1 MENGKTE
8 RYFLGAN
15 SARGFY
21 SLYDG
26 FTDPEGGDFLW
37 VLKGGPGCGKSTFM
51 RRIGAAAE
59 QAGRRVEYIHCSGD
73 PDSLDAVWLPE
84 LRLGYADGTA
94 PHVLE
99 PRYPGASGLYLDLG
113 SFLDAGAMQGEL
125 DAAADLN
132 RRYKAHYADAYRL
145 LAAAAALRVKG
156 QPGLVTDGER
166 GRAREKA
173 ARFAARELPKGG
185 GAGRLRERFVSALSC
200 RGRVSLL
207 ITEGLRLV
215 ALDDRFG
222 LGGEFLAELAGCAAQ
237 RGLDAVVCRDPLEP
251 ERIEALLLPERALAV
266 VAEERPGARK
276 ADRRLHLD
284 AIPDSA
290 RLAPQRPALRARARE
305 SEALL
310 ARACAS
316 LAAAKALHDELEALY
331 RPHVDF
337 AGLDALT
344 EDHIRWFVG

>member
-1 MENGKTE
+1 MEKGKTE

-26 FTDPEGGDFLW
+26 FTNPEGGDFLW

-59 QAGRRVEYIHCSGD
+59 RAGRRVEYIHCSGD

-99 PRYPGASGLYLDLG
+99 PRYPGVSGLYLDLG
-113 SFLDAGAMQGEL
+113 SFLDAGALQGTLEG
-125 DAAADLN
+125 AAALN
-132 RRYKAHYADAYRL
+132 RRYKAFYADAYRL

-156 QPGLVTDGER
+156 MPGLVTDGER
-166 GRAREKA
+166 AHVREKA
-173 ARFAARELPKGG
+173 ARFAARTLPHGDG
-185 GAGRLRERFVSALSC
+185 TGRVRERFCSALSC

-207 ITEGLRLV
+207 DAEGLRFV

-222 LGGEFLAELAGCAAQ
+222 LGGEFLAELARQAAR
-237 RGLDAVVCRDPLEP
+237 RGLDAVLCRDPLEP
-251 ERIEALLLPERALAV
+251 ERAEALLLPETGLAV
-266 VAEERPGARK
+266 AAGACADARRP
-276 ADRRLHLD
+276 DRRLHLD
-284 AIPDSA
+284 DIPDSA
-290 RLAPQRPALRARARE
+290 RLAPLRPVLRARARE

-310 ARACAS
+310 ARACES

-344 EDHIRWFVG
+344 AEHIRYLAL

>member
-1 MENGKTE
+1 MEIGKTE

-113 SFLDAGAMQGEL
+113 SFLDAGAMQGAL
-125 DAAADLN
+125 GAAADLN
-132 RRYKAHYADAYRL
+132 RCYKAHYADAYRL

-156 QPGLVTDGER
+156 QPGLVMDDER
-166 GRAREKA
+166 GRVREKA

-185 GAGRLRERFVSALSC
+185 GTGRLRERFVSALSC

-207 ITEGLRLV
+207 DTEGLRLV

-222 LGGEFLAELAGCAAQ
+222 LGGEFLAVLAESAAQ

-284 AIPDSA
+284 AIPNST
-290 RLAPQRPALRARARE
+290 RLAPLRPALRARARE

-344 EDHIRWFVG
+344 EDHIRWIVG